1 MEMLPAKIRDENC
14 AARYSREL
22 RNQNGKHLVNLYESN
37 LWDTSHSEL
46 ARTFVQII

>member
-22 RNQNGKHLVNLYESN
+22 RNQNGKHLVNLYESTIFGTQVIVN
-37 LWDTSHSEL
+37 KPEL
-46 ARTFVQII
+46 LYK